1 VLHANGRTSA
11 FTQQIASAQGQV
23 IAQIH
28 CQLDADQA
36 IPRLNI
42 AGVWIHPLC
51 IFLHCAGLAGLNL
64 ESVLLL
70 KLPELAMMGLAMRFL
85 VCSTRL

>member
-1 VLHANGRTSA
+1 MS
-11 FTQQIASAQGQV
+11 
-23 IAQIH
+23 
-28 CQLDADQA
+28 DAEWTA
-36 IPRLNI
+36 ILAKATRQTFLMERIGPS
-42 AGVWIHPLC
+42 VPLC
-51 IFLHCAGLAGLNL
+51 IFLHCAGLAGLDL